1 MARPYRL
8 GRRQASIDQT
18 SDRILA
24 AARQLVESAPGAV
37 LSLGAV
43 ARLAGVTRATV
54 YNRFG
59 SRAGLLRA
67 LAPAAPSAR
76 PTEGDPR
83 QILRQFLSTS
93 CARWAASPLLFRHLP
108 GIAVVDQEAA
118 RRLAETLA
126 GADALRPGCSL
137 KEAEDVV
144 ATLGSFAVFDRLH
157 HDGRRAPGAVA
168 EILWRLAGGI
178 LA

>member
-1 MARPYRL
+1 MTRSYRL
-8 GRRQASIDQT
+8 GRRQASIDAT

-24 AARQLVESAPGAV
+24 AARRLLETGPGGA
-37 LSLGAV
+37 LSVGKV
-43 ARLAGVTRATV
+43 AREAGVTRATV

-59 SRAGLLRA
+59 SRAGLIRA
-67 LAPAAPSAR
+67 LTPAAVSAQ
-76 PTEGDPR
+76 PADGDPR
-83 QILRQFLSTS
+83 ETLRQFLSAS
-93 CARWAASPLLFRHLP
+93 CARWAASPILFRHLP
-108 GIAVVDQEAA
+108 AIAAVDQETP
-118 RRLAETLA
+118 RRLAETLGA
-126 GADALRPGCSL
+126 ADALRPGCSL

-168 EILWRLAGGI
+168 EILLRLAGGI